1 MKIYEQP
8 LLTFIEIQEEDVLA
22 VSADMFIEYDSGWF
36 GKD

>member
-8 LLTFIEIQEEDVLA
+8 LLTLIEIQEEDVLA

-36 GKD
+36 GRD